1 MIINATSHTIKKIW
15 ILFLFI
21 VLFFVAFIA
30 TLMHGLF
37 LESLRLPNVKIDQLY
52 MKLDKK
58 LIVNIQTLTIDK
70 STSADTSLEESALIL
85 ENFPYLNQFFSH
97 IDIQTI
103 VYDNETFSLLYD
115 KALFSL
121 ESKHLNVKARMEALD
136 KHRLTIFLEEAF
148 LKDFALHVNGIFF
161 ADLSRSE
168 STFEGH
174 FETFGIQGE
183 AKIGLEKDLLSYQ
196 LQSEPFTHRS
206 LSNLMNFLVTQVELE
221 PIVKAWIHENI
232 VAKEYRL
239 THLEGKFDLKTQEY
253 FPLEMKGEAI
263 VSDTNI
269 TFASH
274 VTPAHADEIG
284 IRLDKDTLFFALR
297 NPIYEAKSLSKADIH
312 IYNLLTKGTGI
323 VVDLATKAR
332 LDASIHKI
340 LHTFKIDVPLVQTSG
355 TTEAS
360 IKLDIRFLPYD
371 LNATGLFKL
380 SPSTFELSGLPM
392 STRSGSVELDN
403 FNVKLNQTNLRY
415 KNLFD
420 IDTTGRLDTK
430 TGVYDG
436 KVDIHS
442 LLIDFNGNTLLN
454 AKEIRDLNGSFRIDD
469 NATTLSLPSLQT
481 VMRFGKATN
490 LFEMSD
496 LSLIRPL
503 SPLMQEHNLSQGN
516 LKLQTDDFQ
525 KFRADILLDNVDS
538 VLIENNQTRSRF
550 DIAFSTDG
558 KVIDAYTK
566 DRKLSVHYDKELA
579 IRLKDINLSVPEGNS
594 TSQMPIKT
602 TISGENA
609 SFLDQNRSA
618 FLLSDRYTLILFLD
632 QTQLRSSLGK
642 SLFNYDKK
650 RDRLTINATAMDD
663 NMTNR
668 LFKKNYFKEGNFS
681 LDIEGKDDKHMQG
694 TFIMHKTLIKD
705 LKFFNNLMATINAVP
720 SLLVFNDPSFNKEGY
735 FVENGYIEFSQE
747 GEKMLIKELQL
758 RGNNTDITGE
768 GTVDFTAGTLDL
780 NLQIKT
786 LKTFSSALD
795 KIPIVGGI
803 ILGEDG
809 KIATRV
815 NVKGSIDDPKV
826 ETHLLMDTIKSP
838 VNVIKRTLELP
849 LELFK

>member
-1 MIINATSHTIKKIW
+1 
-15 ILFLFI
+15 
-21 VLFFVAFIA
+21 
-30 TLMHGLF
+30 
-37 LESLRLPNVKIDQLY
+37 
-52 MKLDKK
+52 
-58 LIVNIQTLTIDK
+58 
-70 STSADTSLEESALIL
+70 
-85 ENFPYLNQFFSH
+85 
-97 IDIQTI
+97 
-103 VYDNETFSLLYD
+103 
-115 KALFSL
+115 
-121 ESKHLNVKARMEALD
+121 
-136 KHRLTIFLEEAF
+136 
-148 LKDFALHVNGIFF
+148 
-161 ADLSRSE
+161 
-168 STFEGH
+168 
-174 FETFGIQGE
+174 
-183 AKIGLEKDLLSYQ
+183 
-196 LQSEPFTHRS
+196 
-206 LSNLMNFLVTQVELE
+206 
-221 PIVKAWIHENI
+221 
-232 VAKEYRL
+232 
-239 THLEGKFDLKTQEY
+239 
-253 FPLEMKGEAI
+253 
-263 VSDTNI
+263 
-269 TFASH
+269 
-274 VTPAHADEIG
+274 
-284 IRLDKDTLFFALR
+284 
-297 NPIYEAKSLSKADIH
+297 
-312 IYNLLTKGTGI
+312 
-323 VVDLATKAR
+323 
-332 LDASIHKI
+332 
-340 LHTFKIDVPLVQTSG
+340 
-355 TTEAS
+355 
-360 IKLDIRFLPYD
+360 
-371 LNATGLFKL
+371 
-380 SPSTFELSGLPM
+380 
-392 STRSGSVELDN
+392 
-403 FNVKLNQTNLRY
+403 
-415 KNLFD
+415 
-420 IDTTGRLDTK
+420 
-430 TGVYDG
+430 
-436 KVDIHS
+436 
-442 LLIDFNGNTLLN
+442 
-454 AKEIRDLNGSFRIDD
+454 
-469 NATTLSLPSLQT
+469 LPSLQT

-525 KFRADILLDNVDS
+525 KFRADIFLDNVDS

-668 LFKKNYFKEGNFS
+668 LFKKTYFKEGNFS

-694 TFIMHKTLIKD
+694 TFIMHKTVIKD